1 MGYRCGWC
9 TKDANQ
15 TNVLEVRLHRWA
27 FDWIL
32 CNASL
37 ASQQQGRATAV
48 VQWDPERG
56 LGGESGK
63 ASYTHSMGEV
73 RAAGSLMSLCLMQLV
88 ILAHRPTLGVPAAG
102 GRQVRSIQIGLRDTA
117 VQRYASEFI
126 VSITDVSG
134 RFREIGQR
142 LQVKDTEGVAALLPV
157 ELAYPMPEGAQI

>member
-73 RAAGSLMSLCLMQLV
+73 R
-88 ILAHRPTLGVPAAG
+88 
-102 GRQVRSIQIGLRDTA
+102 SIQIGLRDTA